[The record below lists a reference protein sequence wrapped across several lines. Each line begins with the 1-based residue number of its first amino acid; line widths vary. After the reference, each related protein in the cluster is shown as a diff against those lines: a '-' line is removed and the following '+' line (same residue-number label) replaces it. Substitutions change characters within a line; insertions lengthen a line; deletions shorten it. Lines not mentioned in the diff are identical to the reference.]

1 LKKDLLTEEKKTEM
15 KSLLSAIRKSL
26 KIVIVLAFIAWLPAS
41 SIAQPRKVRNIVIV
55 HGAFA
60 DGSGWHDVFKILTR
74 RGYHVTIVQNPLT
87 SFDDDVAATVRA
99 LYRQDGPV
107 ILVGHSYGGSVI
119 TQAGISSKV
128 ARLVYVA
135 AFVPDVGE
143 TTLSL
148 GTSVAPAPENGI
160 LPPDEN
166 GFIYYDESKFR
177 AGFASEQTPE
187 KARFMYA
194 SQAPVSAKAFI
205 TPLTSAAW
213 KTKPS
218 YGIVATEDKSI
229 DPGLER
235 TMYKRAGAKITEIKG
250 GHTLYMSNAKA
261 VAGIITKAAKGR

>member
-1 LKKDLLTEEKKTEM
+1 M
-15 KSLLSAIRKSL
+15 NSLLSTIRKSL
-26 KIVIVLAFIAWLPAS
+26 KIVIMLFFIAWLPVR
-41 SIAQPRKVRNIVIV
+41 SIAQSKKIRNIVIV

-60 DGSGWHDVFKILTR
+60 DGSGWQEVFKILTR

-87 SFDDDVAATVRA
+87 SFEDDVAATVRA

-148 GTSVAPAPENGI
+148 GRSVAPAPENGI

-166 GFIYYDESKFR
+166 GFVYYDESKFHV
-177 AGFASEQTPE
+177 GFVSEQTSQQ
-187 KARFMYA
+187 ARFMYA
-194 SQAPVSAKAFI
+194 SQVPVSAKALI

-218 YGIVATEDKSI
+218 YGIVATEDKII
-229 DPGLER
+229 DPGVER
-235 TMYKRAGAKITEIKG
+235 TMYKRAGAKTTEIKG

-261 VAGIITKAAKGR
+261 VANVIAKAAKGR